1 MPTLTIEGYTPWL
14 SKRKLAAA
22 VYRVTGQTDA
32 LRAEVVLV
40 DEQEIRTLNRD
51 TRGIDAVTDVLSY
64 PTLDGV
70 RGRAVTKKEFPFDVD
85 RGRVFLGSIA
95 VCKTRAKEQAK
106 EYGHSLNRELHY
118 LVTHGL
124 LHLLGY
130 DHMEEKEKKQM
141 REKEEQVMNEIGIGR
156 DA

>member
-1 MPTLTIEGYTPWL
+1 MPTLTIDGYAPWL
-14 SKRKLAAA
+14 SKRRLAAA
-22 VYRVTGQTDA
+22 VYRVTEQTDA

-70 RGRAVTKKEFPFDVD
+70 RGRAVSKKEFPFDVD

-95 VCKTRAKEQAK
+95 VCKKRAVEQAK
-106 EYGHSLNRELHY
+106 EYGHSVKRELHY

-130 DHMEEKEKKQM
+130 DHMEENEKKQM
-141 REKEEQVMNEIGIGR
+141 REKEESVMNEIGIGR

>member
-51 TRGIDAVTDVLSY
+51 TRGVDAVTDVLSY

-95 VCKTRAKEQAK
+95 VCKKRAVRRPTA
-106 EYGHSLNRELHY
+106 
-118 LVTHGL
+118 
-124 LHLLGY
+124 
-130 DHMEEKEKKQM
+130 
-141 REKEEQVMNEIGIGR
+141 
-156 DA
+156 